1 MLYYETE
8 IHEYLQ
14 KHIEKKQ
21 QLEIQLLTFLNACNA
36 FRSPIRP
43 RNHMIS
49 PWNETFSKLFL
60 YIVQMKTGNHLYQ

>member
-21 QLEIQLLTFLNACNA
+21 QIEIQLLTFLNACNV
-36 FRSPIRP
+36 FKSPI
-43 RNHMIS
+43 
-49 PWNETFSKLFL
+49 
-60 YIVQMKTGNHLYQ
+60 